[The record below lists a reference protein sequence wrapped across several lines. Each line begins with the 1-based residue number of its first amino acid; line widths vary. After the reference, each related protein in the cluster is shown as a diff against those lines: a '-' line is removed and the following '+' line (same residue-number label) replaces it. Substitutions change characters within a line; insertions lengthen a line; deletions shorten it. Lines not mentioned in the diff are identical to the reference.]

1 MYVSKAKATTGVFLL
16 VLTLF
21 LAGCAGQTPQQSP
34 PKPDDTYII
43 GPGDLLDI
51 QVWKEPDLTRVAR
64 VRIDGMIS
72 IPLIDDVQAA
82 GVSPLALKKTI
93 EDRLQGF
100 VEVPKVTVIV
110 NESSHRVYITGRVPN
125 PGQYPLNK
133 DLTVLEALTLAGGP
147 SEWADSNGIVIMRRV
162 GGEVKRIPF
171 EYKKVVSGKKLGQ
184 NVYLQPNDTIIV
196 P

>member
-1 MYVSKAKATTGVFLL
+1 MYAARTNAKLGVFLL
-16 VLTLF
+16 ILTLLF
-21 LAGCAGQTPQQSP
+21 AGCAAKALPQNVL
-34 PKPDDTYII
+34 KPDETYII

-51 QVWKEPDLTRVAR
+51 QVWKEPDLTRVVR

-82 GVSPLALKKTI
+82 GISPLALKKAI
-93 EDRLQGF
+93 EERLQGF
-100 VEVPKVTVIV
+100 VEVPKVTIIV
-110 NESSHRVYITGRVPN
+110 NESSHRVYITGRVAN

-147 SEWADSNGIVIMRRV
+147 TEWADSNDIIIVRRV
-162 GGEVKRIPF
+162 GGEVKRISF
-171 EYKKVVSGKKLGQ
+171 QYKKVVSGKKLEQ
-184 NVYLQPNDTIIV
+184 NIYLQPNDTIIV